1 MKRTNLAPLAA
12 ATIVLALSACGPNPS
27 STSSAAP
34 GTPRAS
40 GGTGDGAFCAIAQNI
55 VTDQDAVA
63 GATKAIITN
72 TVSGPDM
79 GTAAGWANRQA
90 LAQAAIDATNALLDQ
105 YRAAVPLITD
115 AGVSGS
121 VIQVAQFYEDSVLK
135 SNQKILNFSDQASY
149 LNSGDDGS
157 LTAAPTA
164 AQVAV
169 QTYITTEC
177 GYLRP

>member
-1 MKRTNLAPLAA
+1 MKRHTLAPFAA
-12 ATIVLALSACGPNPS
+12 VAFVLALGACGPHQS

-34 GTPRAS
+34 GSTQAS
-40 GGTGDGAFCAIAQNI
+40 GGAGGGAFCAVAQKI

-63 GATKAIITN
+63 AATRAIISN

-79 GTAAGWANRQA
+79 GTAAGWANRQT
-90 LAQAAIDATNALLDQ
+90 LAQGAIDATNALLDQ
-105 YRAAVPLITD
+105 YHAAVPLVTD
-115 AGVSGS
+115 PTASGS
-121 VIQVAQFYEDSVLK
+121 VIQMAQFYEDSVLK
-135 SNQKILNFSDQASY
+135 PNQKILNFSDQATY
-149 LNSGDDGS
+149 INSGDDGS

-169 QTYITTEC
+169 QTYITAQC

>member
-1 MKRTNLAPLAA
+1 MKRHTLAPFAA
-12 ATIVLALSACGPNPS
+12 VAFVLALGACGPHQS

-34 GTPRAS
+34 GSTQAS
-40 GGTGDGAFCAIAQNI
+40 GGAGGGAFCAVAQKI

-63 GATKAIITN
+63 AATRAIISN

-79 GTAAGWANRQA
+79 GTAAGWANRQT
-90 LAQAAIDATNALLDQ
+90 LAQGAIDATNALLGQ
-105 YRAAVPLITD
+105 YHAAVPLVTD
-115 AGVSGS
+115 PTASGS
-121 VIQVAQFYEDSVLK
+121 VIQMAQFYEDSVLK
-135 SNQKILNFSDQASY
+135 PNQKILNFSDQATY
-149 LNSGDDGS
+149 INSGDDGS

-169 QTYITTEC
+169 QTYITTKC